1 MQNAVGF
8 ITKEKSLWCVLEE
21 GMSPLVPSRS
31 KSVDSADMH
40 ITTQTI
46 SISSVADSGRL
57 QGEVLE
63 SSVHTPPTP
72 PDLVF

>member
-21 GMSPLVPSRS
+21 GMSPWLPSRS
-31 KSVDSADMH
+31 KSGESPHKH
-40 ITTQTI
+40 IPPQTI

-63 SSVHTPPTP
+63 SSVPTPPTP